1 MSLGSTLTAVAFW
14 LGTLLPVVY
23 IPVVI
28 AGLDSLARLTLFVG
42 LLGLNVV
49 ALALGR
55 DYPETR
61 SREVSVSTSRSE
73 TDDPTGSR

>member
-1 MSLGSTLTAVAFW
+1 MSLGSTFTAVAFW

-28 AGLDSLARLTLFVG
+28 AGLDSLARFTLFVG

-49 ALALGR
+49 ALVLGR

-61 SREVSVSTSRSE
+61 SREKPVSTAQNE
-73 TDDPTGSR
+73 TDDPTGSS